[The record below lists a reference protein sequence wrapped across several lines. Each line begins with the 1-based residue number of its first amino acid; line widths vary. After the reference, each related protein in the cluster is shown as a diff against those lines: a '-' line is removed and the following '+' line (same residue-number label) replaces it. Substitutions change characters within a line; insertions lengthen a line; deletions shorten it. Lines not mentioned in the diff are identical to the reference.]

1 MNSVPTRYCFERMIE
16 ACAQNPFFCACWF
29 SWSCVDVVRCQRN
42 LILFQC
48 LCLCVQGPKQHI
60 KRAIPD
66 LLITREVSLASV
78 CAIVVLCLSVR
89 RTATMR
95 ESRRK
100 ARTQEHFLSL
110 FMQINEFQQSSCQ
123 TAIPAAD
130 RASTLPTKGFSLRP
144 AVLHPV
150 SEFERGLEVH
160 ARKRSSAPYM

>member
-1 MNSVPTRYCFERMIE
+1 
-16 ACAQNPFFCACWF
+16 
-29 SWSCVDVVRCQRN
+29 
-42 LILFQC
+42 
-48 LCLCVQGPKQHI
+48 
-60 KRAIPD
+60 
-66 LLITREVSLASV
+66 
-78 CAIVVLCLSVR
+78 
-89 RTATMR
+89 MR

-100 ARTQEHFLSL
+100 ARTQEHTQNVGDAVWVNEMSLHFLSLHEL

>member
-1 MNSVPTRYCFERMIE
+1 
-16 ACAQNPFFCACWF
+16 
-29 SWSCVDVVRCQRN
+29 
-42 LILFQC
+42 
-48 LCLCVQGPKQHI
+48 
-60 KRAIPD
+60 
-66 LLITREVSLASV
+66 
-78 CAIVVLCLSVR
+78 
-89 RTATMR
+89 MR

-100 ARTQEHFLSL
+100 ARTQEHTQNVGDAAWVNEMSLHFLSL
-110 FMQINEFQQSSCQ
+110 FMQSSCQ